1 MFLAA
6 LNTNQIPRCRARASA
21 VATPTDNFPSGGT
34 GGLLVGGEVS
44 SPQTEPEEH
53 TTDPHNQNSGS
64 THPIS
69 GVPLPTIPNGRVREP
84 IRASTNSQL
93 LSNNYFIFQK
103 KN

>member
-1 MFLAA
+1 M
-6 LNTNQIPRCRARASA
+6 
-21 VATPTDNFPSGGT
+21 GG
-34 GGLLVGGEVS
+34 GVS

-103 KN
+103 KTKLWIKLEPNFANRRSHLCENNLSIAGKFF